1 MKRFLPLFLIA
12 ILLVVAIVAT
22 LWATQP
28 RAPATITALADLNYA
43 EAESWAVRPEA
54 PPPAVWESGWDIDV
68 VLVSAGA
75 AIEPGEAETAGKRFQ
90 DSAKSLSDLSAAFA
104 PIGPVYAPLLRRAKT
119 SADLEAALR
128 HYLAEDNRGRAF
140 VIATDTVLPDSF
152 ASSLAAD
159 PLLRDRFA
167 GILTFGD
174 TPQAA
179 GFAPG
184 TNKADVC
191 SRRYEAA
198 ETCTLTVDL
207 RRTGGSYTISGDG
220 PPGGHLVDGF
230 TNWLHG
236 NASKLA
242 EPLGDLEE
250 IEIIEIQMAPEG
262 Q

>member
-1 MKRFLPLFLIA
+1 MKRFLPIFLIA
-12 ILLVVAIVAT
+12 ILLVIAIAVT

-28 RAPATITALADLNYA
+28 RAPATITALAELNYA
-43 EAESWAVRPEA
+43 EAHSWAVRPET

-68 VLVSAGA
+68 VLVSAGS
-75 AIEPGEAETAGKRFQ
+75 AIERGEAETAAKRFQ
-90 DSAKSLSDLSAAFA
+90 ESTKSLSDKSEAFA
-104 PIGPVYAPLLRRAKT
+104 PIGPVYAPLLRRANV
-119 SADLEAALR
+119 SADVGAALT

-140 VIATDTVLPDSF
+140 IVATDTVLPASF
-152 ASSLAAD
+152 STDLAAD

-174 TPQAA
+174 TPEAA

-184 TNKADVC
+184 TTKSDVC
-191 SRRYEAA
+191 SRRYEAS
-198 ETCTLTVDL
+198 ETCTLTVEL
-207 RRTGGSYTISGDG
+207 RRTGGSYAISGDG
-220 PPGGHLVDGF
+220 PPGAELVQGF
-230 TNWLHG
+230 TDWLHG